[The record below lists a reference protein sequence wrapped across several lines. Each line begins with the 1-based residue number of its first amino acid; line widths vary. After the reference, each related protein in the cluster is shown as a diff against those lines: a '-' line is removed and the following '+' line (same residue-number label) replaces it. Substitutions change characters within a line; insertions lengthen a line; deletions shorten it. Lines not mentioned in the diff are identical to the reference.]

1 MPNSAGTQYMKEG
14 DALPTFQATLR
25 DGSGAPV
32 PLLATDIV
40 IFKLHERGTPSSTPS
55 IGGAATIVEP
65 DIDVATDP
73 NNPNL
78 GVVQYVLSTLQAA
91 SVTRGVWEVE
101 WTLHPVSGREVTFP
115 DVGFDTVYVSRRLPQ
130 PA

>member
-1 MPNSAGTQYMKEG
+1 MSSANTQYMKEG

-25 DGSGAPV
+25 DGTGVPV
-32 PLLATDIV
+32 ALLTTDQV
-40 IFKLHERGTPSSTPS
+40 TFKLHERNTPSTTPS
-55 IGGAATIVEP
+55 IGGAATIVQP
-65 DIDVATDP
+65 DIDVSTDP

-78 GVVQYVLSTLQAA
+78 GVVQYVLSTQQAA
-91 SVTRGVWEVE
+91 QVTRGVWEVE

-115 DVGFDTVYVSRRLPQ
+115 DVGFDTVYVSRRLPL